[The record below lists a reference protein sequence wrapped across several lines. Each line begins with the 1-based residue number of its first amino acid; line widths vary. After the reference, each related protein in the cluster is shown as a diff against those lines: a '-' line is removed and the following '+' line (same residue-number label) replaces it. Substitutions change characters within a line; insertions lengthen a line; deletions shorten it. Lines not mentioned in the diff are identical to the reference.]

1 MSNVP
6 TGSFS
11 DPFPPNQITDL
22 QATLDGEKISLTW
35 TAPGDDFDVGRGKN
49 KDLCRFD
56 LSERNPG
63 GCKGQIGQLEERLV
77 TDDSAQEEF

>member
-1 MSNVP
+1 MSKVP
-6 TGSFS
+6 ALPLP
-11 DPFPPNQITDL
+11 DQYPPNQITDL

-63 GCKGQIGQLEERLV
+63 GCKGR
-77 TDDSAQEEF
+77 